1 MDVLSCSAMHRMAE
15 ISFRSY
21 TFDMK
26 RFLLRL
32 AAFALIF
39 SLCPQ
44 LAMAQIEGDDQ
55 VAAIAARAQQ
65 EMAQG
70 NDSAARKD
78 FEQLSALRPDVAE
91 VHATL
96 AALDFQG
103 KNYAEAVRQIHLA
116 QKLKPGLP
124 RLNALLGLS
133 QAALGQYRAAKP
145 ALENCFQ
152 RQSERSL
159 RRLCG
164 LQLMRVDQGLEMD
177 TDAVRIALALDQAF
191 PDDPEILYHTGRVYG
206 SYAYEVMERLHDK
219 APNSVWMLLAQGEAN
234 ESAKNYAA
242 AIIAY
247 RHVLEMDPNR
257 VGVHYRLG
265 RMYLAQFDDTAKAED
280 RQLAMQEFE
289 KEVTLDPA
297 DGNAAYEI
305 ANMQAQFGQLNEA
318 RVDFQALVNRIP
330 DFEQALVGLG
340 GVEIQAGQFAQAIG
354 PLERATHLQ
363 PEDEVAWYRLFV
375 ARRGSG
381 DESGARVAMDTYRRL
396 HSAAA
401 PGSGLRASDSE
412 VTPQKLDTK
421 APE

>member
-1 MDVLSCSAMHRMAE
+1 
-15 ISFRSY
+15 
-21 TFDMK
+21 
-26 RFLLRL
+26 
-32 AAFALIF
+32 
-39 SLCPQ
+39 
-44 LAMAQIEGDDQ
+44 
-55 VAAIAARAQQ
+55 
-65 EMAQG
+65 
-70 NDSAARKD
+70 
-78 FEQLSALRPDVAE
+78 
-91 VHATL
+91 
-96 AALDFQG
+96 
-103 KNYAEAVRQIHLA
+103 
-116 QKLKPGLP
+116 
-124 RLNALLGLS
+124 
-133 QAALGQYRAAKP
+133 
-145 ALENCFQ
+145 
-152 RQSERSL
+152 
-159 RRLCG
+159 
-164 LQLMRVDQGLEMD
+164 
-177 TDAVRIALALDQAF
+177 
-191 PDDPEILYHTGRVYG
+191 
-206 SYAYEVMERLHDK
+206 MERLHDK